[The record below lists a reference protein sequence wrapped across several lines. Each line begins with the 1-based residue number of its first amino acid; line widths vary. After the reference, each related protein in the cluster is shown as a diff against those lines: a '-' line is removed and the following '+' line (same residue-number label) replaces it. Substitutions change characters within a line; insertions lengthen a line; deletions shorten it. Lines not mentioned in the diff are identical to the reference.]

1 MKLYATDDRTIN
13 FIQFKNIKIAL
24 DMDVYMF
31 LGNIDKNDNIKV
43 HKYVRKK
50 LLKKFKAHAWDSLD
64 YNKNLFH
71 IKFLVK
77 YSPILSKFI
86 DVSEFNTIEF
96 VQSSNN
102 AVDNWGNVSY
112 INLNDGK
119 EFFYVYDVTYTEQ
132 DIISLKFDSEFLK
145 ILERR

>member
-1 MKLYATDDRTIN
+1 MKLYVTDDVTID
-13 FIQFKNIKIAL
+13 FIQFKNVKIAI
-24 DMDVYMF
+24 DR
-31 LGNIDKNDNIKV
+31 NICVFISGINKNNNIKV

-50 LLKKFKAHAWDSLD
+50 LLQKFKAYAWDFID
-64 YNKNLFH
+64 CNKNMLH

-77 YSPILSKFI
+77 YSPILSKFV
-86 DVSEFNTIEF
+86 DLTEFDTIEF
-96 VQSSNN
+96 TPSSDNV
-102 AVDNWGNVSY
+102 VDNWNNIAYV
-112 INLNDGK
+112 NLNDGK

>member
-1 MKLYATDDRTIN
+1 MKLHVADDRTID

-24 DMDVYMF
+24 DMDVYIF
-31 LGNIDKNDNIKV
+31 FGNIDKNNNIKV

-50 LLKKFKAHAWDSLD
+50 LLQKFKAYAWDFIGHD
-64 YNKNLFH
+64 KNILH

-77 YSPILSKFI
+77 YSPILSKFV
-86 DVSEFNTIEF
+86 DLTEFDTIEF
-96 VQSSNN
+96 TPSSDNV
-102 AVDNWGNVSY
+102 VDNWNNIAYV
-112 INLNDGK
+112 NLNDGK
-119 EFFYVYDVTYTEQ
+119 EFFYVYDVIYTEQ

>member
-1 MKLYATDDRTIN
+1 MKLYVTDDVTID
-13 FIQFKNIKIAL
+13 FIQFKNVKIAI
-24 DMDVYMF
+24 DR
-31 LGNIDKNDNIKV
+31 NICVFISGINKNNNIKV

-50 LLKKFKAHAWDSLD
+50 LLQKFKAYAWDFID
-64 YNKNLFH
+64 CNKNMLH

-77 YSPILSKFI
+77 YSPILSKFV
-86 DVSEFNTIEF
+86 DLTEFDTIEF
-96 VQSSNN
+96 VPSSDNV
-102 AVDNWGNVSY
+102 VDNWNNIAYV
-112 INLNDGK
+112 NLNDGK